1 MASKPTFLILLIF
14 LVLCFS
20 SCIKGQPKETLIYF
34 NDFENGIEEHSG
46 LPLTASLSDTRTE
59 QVNGTYVLGRY
70 GFDNFKLS
78 LESIDSYDFIEI
90 SFDINIHDKW
100 EGNGTPE
107 NSWQPDIFI
116 FNIYEFN
123 IIYSSFVN
131 TGCQGKDCDGI
142 QSYPESLGNINPEN
156 ADAIN
161 STLKGVCFFSDHQ
174 GGSKKF
180 RFKKRFNQTGSSL
193 EFTFGAQLT
202 RVTSDDYCLKS
213 WSIDNIE
220 VVGINIPEI
229 R

>member
-1 MASKPTFLILLIF
+1 MKSKLPLFAFISLLAIS
-14 LVLCFS
+14 LS
-20 SCIKGQPKETLIYF
+20 SCIKGQPKEVLIYF
-34 NDFENGIEEHSG
+34 NDFENGLDGHSG
-46 LPLTASLSDTRTE
+46 LPIIDSLSDTRIE
-59 QVNGTYVLGRY
+59 KVNGSLALGRY
-70 GFDNFKLS
+70 GFDNFKLY
-78 LESIDSYDFIEI
+78 LDSIDTYDFVEV

-107 NSWQPDIFI
+107 NNMQPDIFI

-123 IIYSSFVN
+123 VLYSTFVN
-131 TGCQGKDCDGI
+131 TVCQGKNCEGL
-142 QSYPESLGNINPEN
+142 QSYPESIGSTNPEN

-161 STLKGVCFFSDHQ
+161 SSLNGVCFYSGLR

-180 RFKKRFNQTGSSL
+180 RYKKRFNQTGSSL

-202 RVTSDDYCLKS
+202 GATREDYCLKS

-220 VVGINIPEI
+220 IVGFHIPDI